1 MDMDLERLQGAWRAV
16 RIESE
21 GSPVPDDL
29 AAIVRYIFDDDRV
42 ILMEG
47 DQKTGEG
54 VIRLDPAS
62 DPKAF
67 DFTAT
72 EGPRKG
78 TTVLGIYLVAGDALT
93 ICLGNERPSLF
104 TSAGKSALVELARI
118 G

>member
-1 MDMDLERLQGAWRAV
+1 MDLELLQGAWRAV
-16 RIESE
+16 RIEKG
-21 GSPVPDDL
+21 GSPVPEEL
-29 AAIVRYIFDDDRV
+29 AATVRYIFDDDRV

-47 DQKTGEG
+47 DQKAGEG

-72 EGPRKG
+72 EGPQKG
-78 TTVLGIYLVAGDALT
+78 STVLGIYRVEGDALT
-93 ICLGNERPSLF
+93 MCLGEERPSQF
-104 TSAGKSALVELARI
+104 TGAGEAAVVDLTRI